1 MTQAQ
6 AQTSIYTVPCKSL
19 EIVFVRASLWR
30 VSCPG
35 DASLARVAT
44 LSWDRDSR
52 HWELCLANA
61 VDELPVAARKWG
73 ADSDSWPCAYA
84 IPEWLERAVLAQVGA
99 WALLAAAHLRDRE
112 AALRTLA
119 GDLARQVRADR
130 DAFVECSS
138 VDGRFASDED
148 AQIADEYNRLL
159 RRAEVALDDPAL
171 APGREQEG
179 EAAKARTR
187 RASR

>member
-1 MTQAQ
+1 M
-6 AQTSIYTVPCKSL
+6 SPRSSG
-19 EIVFVRASLWR
+19 AS
-30 VSCPG
+30 PG
-35 DASLARVAT
+35 GTREWADDARGFP
-44 LSWDRDSR
+44 RD
-52 HWELCLANA
+52 
-61 VDELPVAARKWG
+61 V
-73 ADSDSWPCAYA
+73 
-84 IPEWLERAVLAQVGA
+84 PEWLERAVLAQVGA

-138 VDGRFASDED
+138 ADGRFESDED

-171 APGREQEG
+171 APGREEAEEG
-179 EAAKARTR
+179 EP
-187 RASR
+187 S

>member
-1 MTQAQ
+1 MAQ
-6 AQTSIYTVPCKSL
+6 ASTSIYTAPSHSL
-19 EIVFVRASLWR
+19 EVVFVRKGFWR

-44 LSWDRDSR
+44 LSWDEDSR
-52 HWELCLANA
+52 HWELCLASA
-61 VDELPVAARKWG
+61 VAELPAAARKWG
-73 ADSDSWPCAYA
+73 ADSDSWPCAWG
-84 IPEWLERAVLAQVGA
+84 IPPWLHQAVLAQVGA

-130 DAFVECSS
+130 DAFVDCSS
-138 VDGRFASDED
+138 ADGRFGSDED

-171 APGREQEG
+171 APEPARGEEEG
-179 EAAKARTR
+179 ET
-187 RASR
+187 S